1 MISLCTRSLHNQL
14 LQEGPSES
22 FVKKRVDLLK
32 TQVVQLE
39 RQVARHNDHNIVNM
53 STMIH
58 TCFPHTRYVQ
68 IVLLTQAL
76 SSRTE
81 LMVDL
86 QVMLESLLG
95 SLEYVHLYPVISC
108 TLFSSSWCHEYY
120 TCRENVKE
128 EGKGQVLKLVS
139 VLNDRLMKHSQVQH
153 MIGHTMCTFCP

>member
-1 MISLCTRSLHNQL
+1 MNWCEGCNLLLCRSLHNQL

-39 RQVARHNDHNIVNM
+39 RQVYYICDNPNIIQATVM
-53 STMIH
+53 H
-58 TCFPHTRYVQ
+58 GCFPCYVQ

-95 SLEYVHLYPVISC
+95 SLEYFHSFPV
-108 TLFSSSWCHEYY
+108 
-120 TCRENVKE
+120 
-128 EGKGQVLKLVS
+128 VL
-139 VLNDRLMKHSQVQH
+139 
-153 MIGHTMCTFCP
+153 